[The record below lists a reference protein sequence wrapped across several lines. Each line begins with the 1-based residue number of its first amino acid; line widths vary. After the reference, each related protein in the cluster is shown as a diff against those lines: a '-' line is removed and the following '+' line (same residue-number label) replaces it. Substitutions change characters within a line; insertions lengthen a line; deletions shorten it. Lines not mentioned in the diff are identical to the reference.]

1 MTSSPSNRQSTYLL
15 PSAGG
20 FEVFAH
26 NTGGMSDSRTDE
38 SPTPPPTDTGKDT
51 MSEMGG
57 SSSLSEYYSPMSTAA
72 VAAPCLPPESETL
85 LRTACEEDGPISE
98 EERLATVPVQSLLD
112 RMNNASSRMIDCEQ
126 ECRELEANRQSVVS
140 DWSDKKKTLLKEI
153 GSHPIDKARPLFDV
167 YEQQLKLQQSVNE
180 AALLYNQSV
189 IECDEMKSA
198 LHLAGENGS
207 TEAQLGQLLAM
218 LVSAQTK
225 RDTYEHLSLDRTNEF
240 KHAQQQVAELRKT
253 VGLRTVERAWPWFEA
268 FLHFKG
274 LSEELTDKIH
284 TLKKEMSTLRE
295 EYRDCMQ
302 ELEAISAKV
311 HAIRKR
317 HEQSLG

>member
-1 MTSSPSNRQSTYLL
+1 
-15 PSAGG
+15 
-20 FEVFAH
+20 
-26 NTGGMSDSRTDE
+26 
-38 SPTPPPTDTGKDT
+38 

-57 SSSLSEYYSPMSTAA
+57 SSSLSEYFSPMSTAA
-72 VAAPCLPPESETL
+72 VPPHCSRADSETL
-85 LRTACEEDGPISE
+85 LRTASEDDGPISE
-98 EERLATVPVQSLLD
+98 EERLATIPVQSLLE
-112 RMNNASSRMIDCEQ
+112 RMNKASSRMMDCEQ
-126 ECRELEANRQSVVS
+126 ECRELEISRQSVVS
-140 DWSDKKKTLLKEI
+140 DWSEKKKTLLKEI

-189 IECDEMKSA
+189 IECDDMKSA
-198 LHLAGENGS
+198 LYMAGENGS
-207 TEAQLGQLLAM
+207 TEMQLGQLLSM

-225 RDTYEHLSLDRTNEF
+225 RDTYEHLSLDRMTEF
-240 KHAQQQVAELRKT
+240 KHAQQQVADLRKS
-253 VGLRTVERAWPWFEA
+253 VGIRTVERAWPWFEA

-274 LSEELTDKIH
+274 LSEELTEKIH
-284 TLKKEMSTLRE
+284 ALKKEMSSLRE

-317 HEQSLG
+317 QQESVG